1 MTNIFAIMENS
12 VSFNP
17 QGLKQVIKASL
28 RTGKPTGQEGVC
40 YRGLVLPEAC

>member
-1 MTNIFAIMENS
+1 MPNIFAIQENP
-12 VSFNP
+12 VCFKP

-28 RTGKPTGQEGVC
+28 RTDKPTGQERVC

>member
-1 MTNIFAIMENS
+1 MPNIYAIQENS

-17 QGLKQVIKASL
+17 MGLKQVIEASL

-40 YRGLVLPEAC
+40 YRGLALPETC